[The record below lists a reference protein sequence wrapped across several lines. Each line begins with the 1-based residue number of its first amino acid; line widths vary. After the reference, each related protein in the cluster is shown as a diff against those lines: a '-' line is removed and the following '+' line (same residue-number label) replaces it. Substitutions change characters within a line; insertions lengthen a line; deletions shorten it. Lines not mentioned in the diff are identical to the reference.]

1 MSFIFKRRSL
11 GSKNPMIV
19 FFFFGKKKMFL
30 LETLLIQKIS
40 FIIFFEK
47 KFECDKIKI
56 KNYLRK
62 GKRFFFFF

>member
-11 GSKNPMIV
+11 GSKNLMIV
-19 FFFFGKKKMFL
+19 FFFFWEKKMFL

-47 KFECDKIKI
+47 KFECDKIK
-56 KNYLRK
+56 K
-62 GKRFFFFF
+62 

>member
-19 FFFFGKKKMFL
+19 FFFWEKKMFL

-47 KFECDKIKI
+47 KFECDKIK
-56 KNYLRK
+56 K
-62 GKRFFFFF
+62 

>member
-19 FFFFGKKKMFL
+19 FFFFWEKKMFL

-47 KFECDKIKI
+47 KFECDKIK
-56 KNYLRK
+56 K
-62 GKRFFFFF
+62 